1 MNGNFKRINHNL
13 DPIPIVPGR
22 GLGYSHVDG
31 EVHIEGSDRWNSCT
45 GNDSTESG
53 CTIADVPNVILS
65 NLLDH
70 FGPYQGVF
78 IGSPFCN

>member
-1 MNGNFKRINHNL
+1 MNGNFKRINHNS

-45 GNDSTESG
+45 GNDSTERG

-70 FGPYQGVF
+70 LGPYQGVF
-78 IGSPFCN
+78 VGTPFCN